1 MGGKGGG
8 GGDYY
13 AQPADTS
20 GYGTPE
26 EAKASLAREAPL
38 DLSGYQQTIN
48 TKKAADLATAPDP
61 STPSTTPITGGGTDS
76 TGGSMAAAVLKP
88 PDYWSQG
95 KGMKAAAL
103 NKNRVTT
110 TQT

>member
-26 EAKASLAREAPL
+26 AAKASLAKEAPL
-38 DLSGYQQTIN
+38 DLSKYQQTVN
-48 TKKAADLATAPDP
+48 TQKAAAQATAKDPIPPVTGAGGSDKP
-61 STPSTTPITGGGTDS
+61 ST
-76 TGGSMAAAVLKP
+76 GSSMGDAVLKP
-88 PDYWSQG
+88 PEYWSQPQSL
-95 KGMKAAAL
+95 KPSPL
-103 NKNRVTT
+103 NKSRVQT